1 MNHSII
7 TLSEQGKKQLQTL
20 NSELF
25 NGSSL
30 IIKPHSYFQQ
40 YEWIVIRSFMHDNA
54 LYTLPTEELIDFLK
68 SEIEGYKAIE
78 ICCGSGSI
86 GKALNIPAT
95 DSKLQEDPVIQMH
108 YKLMGQPV
116 IKYPSHVKKYEAM
129 DAVNKVKPEVVIG
142 SYVTKQW
149 NGSSGNYWSPNELTI
164 LKRIKKYIHIGDLK
178 THADK
183 PLMQMDYILHQPEWL
198 ICRGQ
203 CPYIG
208 IWTN

>member
-1 MNHSII
+1 MKLIALNPALYHDELIA
-7 TLSEQGKKQLQTL
+7 LKK
-20 NSELF
+20 ELIVK
-25 NGSSL
+25 NEL
-30 IIKPHSYFQQ
+30 IIKPHSFFKDYHP
-40 YEWIVIRSFMHDNA
+40 ETIRILMHFEA
-54 LYTLPTEELIDFLK
+54 LYSLPTQELINFLK

-95 DSKLQEDPVIQMH
+95 DSKLQEKPEIKMH
-108 YKLMGQPV
+108 YELMGQPP

-129 DAVNKVKPEVVIG
+129 DAVKKSKAEVVIG

-149 NGSSGNYWSPNELTI
+149 DGRDGNYWAPNEPAI

-178 THADK
+178 THAEK
-183 PLMQMDYILHQPEWL
+183 PLMQMDYILLQPEWL
-198 ICRGQ
+198 IVRGNQ
-203 CPYIG
+203 GYIG